1 MIKEQDLV
9 NSVLKALHSQATEV
23 GLPFHAI
30 QIESGA
36 TAIGIPDIYLLI
48 GDTACWIECKRYI
61 PTEPD
66 SITEKGTSTRTVTFD
81 GIARYRPGQR
91 IMLERIA
98 RHNQHAITL
107 CISQYMDVYFYKHTG
122 KATDYD
128 ALHLNKVKGVTLP
141 YALQTLCDALQ
152 IDYFA
157 YRDREYEH

>member
-61 PTEPD
+61 PTEPEGL
-66 SITEKGTSTRTVTFD
+66 TEKGSSTRTVVFD

-91 IMLERIA
+91 IMLERFA
-98 RHNQHAITL
+98 RHNQHALTL

-122 KATDYD
+122 KSTDYD
-128 ALHLNKVKGVTLP
+128 ALCLNNVKGVTLP
-141 YALQTLCDALQ
+141 YALQSLCDALH

-157 YRDREYEH
+157 YRDQ